1 MVLSLLKSMVTSSR
15 SAATAEAEHTQKG
28 QGAPRVF
35 DFHGGIHPPE
45 HKALSN
51 RAPLVAA
58 PLPREVVLPL
68 SQHIGAPA
76 QPLVEISQRVKTGEL
91 IARAQGMIS
100 APVHA
105 SITGVVTAIEP
116 RQIPHVSG
124 LEDLC
129 IVIERDGEIDEWA
142 RLEAWRDWRQQEA
155 QDLIQRLQDAGV
167 VGQGGAGFPSAVKAR
182 VRERHA
188 IDTLIL
194 NAAECEPYI
203 TADDL
208 TMRTHPEALIEGLE
222 ILASLIG
229 PECILIG
236 IEDNKPEAVIALEQA
251 IRARRA
257 DKRLPPLDSRLE
269 VVVVPTKYPS
279 GGEKQL
285 IKLLTDREVPSRG
298 LPADVGVV
306 VHNPGTVR
314 AVQRAVCFGE
324 PMISRV
330 VTLTGEAL
338 QHPHNV
344 EARLGTSIADLL
356 RLAAPAP
363 TGIARLVMGGPMM
376 GFTLESD
383 ALPIIKTTNCLLA
396 SSPESLP
403 APAVEQPCIRCGMC
417 EQACPAELLP
427 QQLYWFSKA
436 REFDKAELYNL
447 ADCIECGAC
456 SYVCPSQIPL
466 VQYYRFAKGEIRSAQ
481 HEARKSE
488 RARHRFE
495 FKQARMAREEA
506 EKEAKRQQRAQA
518 AQKSAAA
525 RADASAAADTT
536 SASATTAAAAAQP
549 APATDIKAFKT
560 ARAAANI
567 ALKKAEKALKAA
579 QDGGESAE
587 TDIAK
592 LEANVTAAKT
602 KLASAESAL
611 KAASEASESAAPAAA
626 GTSTVSTA
634 TTGAATPAADLK
646 ALKTARAAANI
657 AVKKAEK
664 ALKTAQDSGEGD
676 ISALETSVTDAKAR
690 LAKAEA
696 DLKAASEASESAAPA
711 ATSTSSTGAAAPADN
726 LKALKT
732 ARAAANIAVKKAE
745 KALKTAQDS
754 GEGDIPALEA
764 SVTDAK
770 ARLAKAEG
778 DLKAATDAAGAA
790 QGADK
795 GPVASAAAGS
805 AQTTDTG
812 SAGSSANAAAPA
824 AAAPSADIK
833 ALKTA
838 RAAANIAVKKAEKAL
853 ARASESG
860 EGDIEDLQTLLATA
874 QENLRAAEVR
884 LNSAQAGSTDAT
896 PAAKGAGELIPEAPK
911 PAAGSVGRG
920 SMASNVTLSQAEI
933 EASRAENL
941 AKRHKQVSI
950 AVKAAEAAHRKAE
963 AALSET
969 DDENRQ
975 RLATKVDRTR
985 RNLEH
990 ARESLAEVQAL
1001 VDAQ

>member
-1 MVLSLLKSMVTSSR
+1 MVLSLLKSMVTSR
-15 SAATAEAEHTQKG
+15 SATSTAAPRATG
-28 QGAPRVF
+28 SDSAPRVF

-58 PLPREVVLPL
+58 PLPHEVVLPL

-76 QPLVEISQRVKTGEL
+76 QPLVEIGQRVKTGEL

-129 IVIERDGEIDEWA
+129 IVIERDSEIDEWA

-344 EARLGTSIADLL
+344 EARLGTAIGDLL
-356 RLAAPAP
+356 RLAAPSAS
-363 TGIARLVMGGPMM
+363 GIARLVMGGPMM

-396 SSPESLP
+396 SSPEAVP

-427 QQLYWFSKA
+427 QQLYWFSKS

-466 VQYYRFAKGEIRSAQ
+466 VQYYRFAKGEIRTAQ
-481 HEARKSE
+481 HDARKSE

-518 AQKSAAA
+518 AQKAAAA
-525 RADASAAADTT
+525 RAETATAADTT
-536 SASATTAAAAAQP
+536 STASAAAPSAPAAA
-549 APATDIKAFKT
+549 TDLKAFKT

-579 QDGGESAE
+579 QDSGESSAS
-587 TDIAK
+587 DLAA
-592 LEANVTAAKT
+592 LEANVTAAKA

-611 KAASEASESAAPAAA
+611 KAASEASESAAAAPASAATGASAPAAA
-626 GTSTVSTA
+626 A
-634 TTGAATPAADLK
+634 PAAAAAAASAGDLK

-676 ISALETSVTDAKAR
+676 IAALEASVTDARAR

-696 DLKAASEASESAAPA
+696 DLKAASDASEPAAPA
-711 ATSTSSTGAAAPADN
+711 PASTSSTGAAAPA
-726 LKALKT
+726 
-732 ARAAANIAVKKAE
+732 
-745 KALKTAQDS
+745 
-754 GEGDIPALEA
+754 
-764 SVTDAK
+764 
-770 ARLAKAEG
+770 
-778 DLKAATDAAGAA
+778 
-790 QGADK
+790 
-795 GPVASAAAGS
+795 
-805 AQTTDTG
+805 
-812 SAGSSANAAAPA
+812 AAAPA
-824 AAAPSADIK
+824 AAASAADLK

-884 LNSAQAGSTDAT
+884 LTSAQADGTDAP

-911 PAAGSVGRG
+911 AAAGSVGRG

-941 AKRHKQVSI
+941 AKRHKQVTI

-963 AALSET
+963 AALSEA
-969 DDENRQ
+969 DDESRQ

>member
-1 MVLSLLKSMVTSSR
+1 MVTSR
-15 SAATAEAEHTQKG
+15 SATSTAAPRATG
-28 QGAPRVF
+28 SDNAPRVF

-76 QPLVEISQRVKTGEL
+76 QPLVEIGQRVKTGEL

-116 RQIPHVSG
+116 RRIPHVSG

-269 VVVVPTKYPS
+269 VVVVPTRYPS

-356 RLAAPAP
+356 RLAAPSAS
-363 TGIARLVMGGPMM
+363 GIARLVMGGPMM

-525 RADASAAADTT
+525 RADASASADTT
-536 SASATTAAAAAQP
+536 STSASTATAAAQP

-579 QDGGESAE
+579 QDSGESSAS
-587 TDIAK
+587 DLAA
-592 LEANVTAAKT
+592 LEANVTAAKA

-611 KAASEASESAAPAAA
+611 KAASEASESAAAAPAVSGTSAPAAA
-626 GTSTVSTA
+626 SAGDLKAFKTARAAANIAVKKAEKALKTAQDSGEGDIAALEAGVTEAKTKLAKAEADLKAASEASESAATAAASTS
-634 TTGAATPAADLK
+634 TTGAAAPAAAAPTADLK

-676 ISALETSVTDAKAR
+676 IVALEASVTDARAR

-696 DLKAASEASESAAPA
+696 DLKAASEPAAPA
-711 ATSTSSTGAAAPADN
+711 PASTSSTGAAAPA
-726 LKALKT
+726 
-732 ARAAANIAVKKAE
+732 
-745 KALKTAQDS
+745 
-754 GEGDIPALEA
+754 
-764 SVTDAK
+764 
-770 ARLAKAEG
+770 
-778 DLKAATDAAGAA
+778 
-790 QGADK
+790 
-795 GPVASAAAGS
+795 
-805 AQTTDTG
+805 
-812 SAGSSANAAAPA
+812 AAAPA
-824 AAAPSADIK
+824 AAASAADLK

-884 LNSAQAGSTDAT
+884 LTSAQADGADAP
-896 PAAKGAGELIPEAPK
+896 PAAKGTGELIPEAPT
-911 PAAGSVGRG
+911 PDAGSVGRG

-963 AALSET
+963 AALSEAN
-969 DDENRQ
+969 DENRQ

>member
-28 QGAPRVF
+28 QGTPRVF

-76 QPLVEISQRVKTGEL
+76 QPLVEIGQRVKTGEL

-124 LEDLC
+124 LEDQC
-129 IVIERDGEIDEWA
+129 IVIEREGEIDEWA

-285 IKLLTDREVPSRG
+285 IKLLTGREVPSRG

-403 APAVEQPCIRCGMC
+403 APAVEQPCIRCSMC

-536 SASATTAAAAAQP
+536 SASATTTAAAAQP

-579 QDGGESAE
+579 QDGGESSE
-587 TDIAK
+587 SDIAK

-611 KAASEASESAAPAAA
+611 KAASESAAPAAA
-626 GTSTVSTA
+626 GASTANTA
-634 TTGAATPAADLK
+634 TTGATAPAADLK

-676 ISALETSVTDAKAR
+676 IPTLETSVAEAKAR

-696 DLKAASEASESAAPA
+696 DLKAASESAAPA
-711 ATSTSSTGAAAPADN
+711 AASTSATGAAAPAAD

-770 ARLAKAEG
+770 SRLAKAEG

-812 SAGSSANAAAPA
+812 AAGSTVNAAAPA

-853 ARASESG
+853 ARAGESG

-950 AVKAAEAAHRKAE
+950 AVRAAEAAHRKAE
-963 AALSET
+963 AALSEA

>member
-15 SAATAEAEHTQKG
+15 SSATAEAEHTQKG

-76 QPLVEISQRVKTGEL
+76 QPLVEIGQRVKTGEL

-129 IVIERDGEIDEWA
+129 IVIEREGEIDEWA

-536 SASATTAAAAAQP
+536 SAPATTTAAAAQP

-579 QDGGESAE
+579 QDGGESSE
-587 TDIAK
+587 SDIAK

-626 GTSTVSTA
+626 GASTASTA

-676 ISALETSVTDAKAR
+676 IPALETSVAEAKAR
-690 LAKAEA
+690 LAKAEG

-711 ATSTSSTGAAAPADN
+711 AD

-754 GEGDIPALEA
+754 GEGDISALET
-764 SVTDAK
+764 SVTEAK

-790 QGADK
+790 QGTDK

-812 SAGSSANAAAPA
+812 AAGSSAGAAAPA

-963 AALSET
+963 AALSEA

>member
-1 MVLSLLKSMVTSSR
+1 MVLSLLKSMVTSS
-15 SAATAEAEHTQKG
+15 SARGKG
-28 QGAPRVF
+28 RNGAMSGTSGADSGCDASHKVF
-35 DFHGGIHPPE
+35 DFNGGIHPPE
-45 HKALSN
+45 RKALSN
-51 RAPLVAA
+51 RTPLVAA
-58 PLPREVVLPL
+58 PLPSEVVLPL
-68 SQHIGAPA
+68 NQHIGAPA
-76 QPLVEISQRVKTGEL
+76 QPLVVVGQRVRTGEL

-105 SITGVVTAIEP
+105 SITGVVTAIEK

-129 IVIERDGEIDEWA
+129 IVITREGESDEWVKMD
-142 RLEAWRDWRQQEA
+142 AWRDWREQDG
-155 QDLIQRLQDAGV
+155 QDLIQRLQDSGV
-167 VGQGGAGFPSAVKAR
+167 VGQGGAGFPAAVKAR

-188 IDTLIL
+188 IDTLIM

-208 TMRTHPEALIEGLE
+208 TMRTHPESLIEGLE

-236 IEDNKPEAVIALEQA
+236 IEDNKPEAAITLEQA
-251 IRARRA
+251 IRARKA
-257 DKRLPPLDSRLE
+257 DTRLPALDARLE

-285 IKLLTDREVPSRG
+285 IKLLTNREVPSRG

-330 VTLTGEAL
+330 ITLTGEAL
-338 QHPHNV
+338 GHPHNV
-344 EARLGTSIADLL
+344 EARLGTAISDLL
-356 RLAAPAP
+356 RLAAPSPA
-363 TGIARLVMGGPMM
+363 GIARLIMGGPMM
-376 GFTLESD
+376 GFTLQSD

-396 SSPESLP
+396 VSDEALP

-417 EQACPAELLP
+417 EQACPADLLP

-456 SYVCPSQIPL
+456 AYVCPSQIPL

-495 FKQARMAREEA
+495 FKQARLAREDA
-506 EKEAKRQQRAQA
+506 EKDAKRKQRAQA
-518 AQKSAAA
+518 AQQSAAA
-525 RADASAAADTT
+525 RAKPSATTTSEATTT
-536 SASATTAAAAAQP
+536 SAPTAAPDAM
-549 APATDIKAFKT
+549 T
-560 ARAAANI
+560 
-567 ALKKAEKALKAA
+567 
-579 QDGGESAE
+579 
-587 TDIAK
+587 
-592 LEANVTAAKT
+592 
-602 KLASAESAL
+602 
-611 KAASEASESAAPAAA
+611 
-626 GTSTVSTA
+626 
-634 TTGAATPAADLK
+634 DLK

-664 ALKTAQDSGEGD
+664 ALKLAQENGEGD
-676 ISALETSVTDAKAR
+676 IAALEAAANAARETLTRAEATLKSASEAADTSVT
-690 LAKAEA
+690 
-696 DLKAASEASESAAPA
+696 
-711 ATSTSSTGAAAPADN
+711 
-726 LKALKT
+726 
-732 ARAAANIAVKKAE
+732 
-745 KALKTAQDS
+745 
-754 GEGDIPALEA
+754 
-764 SVTDAK
+764 
-770 ARLAKAEG
+770 
-778 DLKAATDAAGAA
+778 
-790 QGADK
+790 
-795 GPVASAAAGS
+795 PV
-805 AQTTDTG
+805 
-812 SAGSSANAAAPA
+812 
-824 AAAPSADIK
+824 AAAPSVAPATPAASPTASADLK

-874 QENLRAAEVR
+874 QENMRAAEVR
-884 LNSAQAGSTDAT
+884 LTSAQPDGGGQMPERMPGQRS
-896 PAAKGAGELIPEAPK
+896 EAPQGAE
-911 PAAGSVGRG
+911 PTGGRG

-933 EASRAENL
+933 ETARAENL
-941 AKRHKQVSI
+941 AKRHKQVTI
-950 AVKAAEAAHRKAE
+950 GVKAAEMAYHKAE
-963 AALSET
+963 AALTSA
-969 DDENRQ
+969 DDESRA
-975 RLATKVDRTR
+975 RLETKLDRTR

>member
-1 MVLSLLKSMVTSSR
+1 MVTSSR

-28 QGAPRVF
+28 QDAPRVF

-76 QPLVEISQRVKTGEL
+76 QPLVEIGQRVKTGEL

-525 RADASAAADTT
+525 SADASADASAAADTT
-536 SASATTAAAAAQP
+536 SASTAAAAAQP

-579 QDGGESAE
+579 QDGGESSE
-587 TDIAK
+587 SDIAK

-626 GTSTVSTA
+626 GASTASTSTTGTA
-634 TTGAATPAADLK
+634 APAADLK

-676 ISALETSVTDAKAR
+676 IPALETSVT
-690 LAKAEA
+690 E
-696 DLKAASEASESAAPA
+696 
-711 ATSTSSTGAAAPADN
+711 
-726 LKALKT
+726 
-732 ARAAANIAVKKAE
+732 
-745 KALKTAQDS
+745 
-754 GEGDIPALEA
+754 
-764 SVTDAK
+764 AK

-790 QGADK
+790 QGTDK

-812 SAGSSANAAAPA
+812 AAGSSAGAAAPA

-920 SMASNVTLSQAEI
+920 SMASNVTLSQTEI

-963 AALSET
+963 AALSEA

>member
-28 QGAPRVF
+28 QDAPRVF

-76 QPLVEISQRVKTGEL
+76 QPLVEIGQRVKTGEL

-129 IVIERDGEIDEWA
+129 IVIEREGEIDEWA

-525 RADASAAADTT
+525 RADAGAAADTT
-536 SASATTAAAAAQP
+536 SASASTTAAAAQP

-579 QDGGESAE
+579 QDGGESSE
-587 TDIAK
+587 DDIAK
-592 LEANVTAAKT
+592 LEANVTAAKA

-626 GTSTVSTA
+626 
-634 TTGAATPAADLK
+634 PAADLK

-676 ISALETSVTDAKAR
+676 IPALETSVAEAKAR
-690 LAKAEA
+690 LAKAEG

-711 ATSTSSTGAAAPADN
+711 AASASATGAAAPAAD

-764 SVTDAK
+764 SVTEAK
-770 ARLAKAEG
+770 SRLAKAEG

-805 AQTTDTG
+805 T
-812 SAGSSANAAAPA
+812 ANAAAPA

-884 LNSAQAGSTDAT
+884 LNSAQAGSTEAS
-896 PAAKGAGELIPEAPK
+896 PAAKGAGELIPETPK

-920 SMASNVTLSQAEI
+920 SMASNVTLSQDEI

-963 AALSET
+963 AALSEA

>member
-76 QPLVEISQRVKTGEL
+76 QPLVEIGQRVKTGEL

-129 IVIERDGEIDEWA
+129 IVIEREGEIDEWA

-403 APAVEQPCIRCGMC
+403 TPAVEQPCIRCGMC

-536 SASATTAAAAAQP
+536 SASAATTAAAAAQP

-579 QDGGESAE
+579 QDGGESSE
-587 TDIAK
+587 SDIAK

-602 KLASAESAL
+602 K
-611 KAASEASESAAPAAA
+611 
-626 GTSTVSTA
+626 
-634 TTGAATPAADLK
+634 
-646 ALKTARAAANI
+646 
-657 AVKKAEK
+657 
-664 ALKTAQDSGEGD
+664 
-676 ISALETSVTDAKAR
+676 
-690 LAKAEA
+690 
-696 DLKAASEASESAAPA
+696 
-711 ATSTSSTGAAAPADN
+711 
-726 LKALKT
+726 
-732 ARAAANIAVKKAE
+732 
-745 KALKTAQDS
+745 
-754 GEGDIPALEA
+754 
-764 SVTDAK
+764 
-770 ARLAKAEG
+770 
-778 DLKAATDAAGAA
+778 
-790 QGADK
+790 
-795 GPVASAAAGS
+795 
-805 AQTTDTG
+805 
-812 SAGSSANAAAPA
+812 
-824 AAAPSADIK
+824 
-833 ALKTA
+833 
-838 RAAANIAVKKAEKAL
+838 
-853 ARASESG
+853 
-860 EGDIEDLQTLLATA
+860 
-874 QENLRAAEVR
+874 
-884 LNSAQAGSTDAT
+884 
-896 PAAKGAGELIPEAPK
+896 
-911 PAAGSVGRG
+911 
-920 SMASNVTLSQAEI
+920 
-933 EASRAENL
+933 
-941 AKRHKQVSI
+941 
-950 AVKAAEAAHRKAE
+950 
-963 AALSET
+963 
-969 DDENRQ
+969 
-975 RLATKVDRTR
+975 
-985 RNLEH
+985 
-990 ARESLAEVQAL
+990 
-1001 VDAQ
+1001 

>member
-1 MVLSLLKSMVTSSR
+1 MVLSLLKSMVTSR
-15 SAATAEAEHTQKG
+15 SATSTAAPRATG
-28 QGAPRVF
+28 SDSAPRVF

-58 PLPREVVLPL
+58 PLPHEVVLPL

-76 QPLVEISQRVKTGEL
+76 QPLVEIGQRVKTGEL

-285 IKLLTDREVPSRG
+285 IKLLTGREVPSRG

-344 EARLGTSIADLL
+344 EARLGTAIGDLL
-356 RLAAPAP
+356 RLAAPSAS
-363 TGIARLVMGGPMM
+363 GIARLVMGGPMM

-396 SSPESLP
+396 SSPEAVP

-427 QQLYWFSKA
+427 QQLYWFSKS

-466 VQYYRFAKGEIRSAQ
+466 VQYYRFAKGEIRTAQ

-518 AQKSAAA
+518 AQKAAAA
-525 RADASAAADTT
+525 RADASAVADTT
-536 SASATTAAAAAQP
+536 STSASTATTAAQP

-579 QDGGESAE
+579 QDSGESSAS
-587 TDIAK
+587 DLAA
-592 LEANVTAAKT
+592 LEANVTAAKA

-611 KAASEASESAAPAAA
+611 KAASEASESAAAAPASAATGASAPAAA
-626 GTSTVSTA
+626 A
-634 TTGAATPAADLK
+634 PAAAASAGDLK

-676 ISALETSVTDAKAR
+676 IAALEASVTDARAR

-696 DLKAASEASESAAPA
+696 DLKAASETSESAAPA
-711 ATSTSSTGAAAPADN
+711 AASTSTTGAAAPAAD

-732 ARAAANIAVKKAE
+732 ARAAANIAVKKA
-745 KALKTAQDS
+745 
-754 GEGDIPALEA
+754 
-764 SVTDAK
+764 
-770 ARLAKAEG
+770 
-778 DLKAATDAAGAA
+778 
-790 QGADK
+790 
-795 GPVASAAAGS
+795 
-805 AQTTDTG
+805 
-812 SAGSSANAAAPA
+812 
-824 AAAPSADIK
+824 
-833 ALKTA
+833 
-838 RAAANIAVKKAEKAL
+838 
-853 ARASESG
+853 
-860 EGDIEDLQTLLATA
+860 
-874 QENLRAAEVR
+874 
-884 LNSAQAGSTDAT
+884 
-896 PAAKGAGELIPEAPK
+896 
-911 PAAGSVGRG
+911 
-920 SMASNVTLSQAEI
+920 
-933 EASRAENL
+933 
-941 AKRHKQVSI
+941 
-950 AVKAAEAAHRKAE
+950 
-963 AALSET
+963 
-969 DDENRQ
+969 
-975 RLATKVDRTR
+975 
-985 RNLEH
+985 
-990 ARESLAEVQAL
+990 
-1001 VDAQ
+1001 

>member
-1 MVLSLLKSMVTSSR
+1 MVTSSR
-15 SAATAEAEHTQKG
+15 SSATAEAEHTQEG

-76 QPLVEISQRVKTGEL
+76 QPLVEIGQRVKTGEL

-403 APAVEQPCIRCGMC
+403 TPAVEQPCIRCGMC

-536 SASATTAAAAAQP
+536 SASASAATATTAAAAVQP

-567 ALKKAEKALKAA
+567 ALKKADKALKAA
-579 QDGGESAE
+579 QDGGESSE
-587 TDIAK
+587 GDIAK
-592 LEANVTAAKT
+592 LEANVTAAKA

-626 GTSTVSTA
+626 PAADLKALKTARAAANIAVKKAEKALKTAQDSGEGDIPALETSVTDAKAKLASAESALKAASESAAPAAASTSA
-634 TTGAATPAADLK
+634 TGAAAPAADLK

-676 ISALETSVTDAKAR
+676 ISALE
-690 LAKAEA
+690 
-696 DLKAASEASESAAPA
+696 
-711 ATSTSSTGAAAPADN
+711 
-726 LKALKT
+726 
-732 ARAAANIAVKKAE
+732 
-745 KALKTAQDS
+745 
-754 GEGDIPALEA
+754 A
-764 SVTDAK
+764 SVTEAK

-790 QGADK
+790 QGTDK

-805 AQTTDTG
+805 AQTADTG
-812 SAGSSANAAAPA
+812 AAGSTANAAAPA

-896 PAAKGAGELIPEAPK
+896 PAAKGTGELIPEAPK

-963 AALSET
+963 AALSEA

>member
-1 MVLSLLKSMVTSSR
+1 MVLSLLKSMVTSR
-15 SAATAEAEHTQKG
+15 SATSTA
-28 QGAPRVF
+28 APRATGSDSAPRIF

-58 PLPREVVLPL
+58 PLPHEVVLPL

-76 QPLVEISQRVKTGEL
+76 QPLVEIGQRVKTGEL

-285 IKLLTDREVPSRG
+285 IKLLTGREVPSRG

-344 EARLGTSIADLL
+344 EARLGTAIGDLL
-356 RLAAPAP
+356 RLAAPSAS
-363 TGIARLVMGGPMM
+363 GIARLVMGGPMM

-396 SSPESLP
+396 SSPEAVP

-427 QQLYWFSKA
+427 QQLYWFSKS

-466 VQYYRFAKGEIRSAQ
+466 VQYYRFAKGEIRTAQ

-518 AQKSAAA
+518 AQKAAAA
-525 RADASAAADTT
+525 RAETATAADTT
-536 SASATTAAAAAQP
+536 STASAAAPSAPAAA
-549 APATDIKAFKT
+549 TDLKAFKT

-579 QDGGESAE
+579 QDSGESSAS
-587 TDIAK
+587 DLAA
-592 LEANVTAAKT
+592 LDANVTAAKT
-602 KLASAESAL
+602 RLASAESAL
-611 KAASEASESAAPAAA
+611 KAASEASESAAAAPASAVTGASAPAAA
-626 GTSTVSTA
+626 APAAAASAGDLKAFKTARAAANIAVKKAEKALKTAQDSGEGDIAALEASVTDARARLAKAEADLKAASETSESAAPAAASTS
-634 TTGAATPAADLK
+634 TTGAAAPAADLK

-676 ISALETSVTDAKAR
+676 IAALEASVTDARAR

-696 DLKAASEASESAAPA
+696 DLKAASDPSESAAPA
-711 ATSTSSTGAAAPADN
+711 PASTSSTGAAAPA
-726 LKALKT
+726 
-732 ARAAANIAVKKAE
+732 
-745 KALKTAQDS
+745 
-754 GEGDIPALEA
+754 
-764 SVTDAK
+764 
-770 ARLAKAEG
+770 
-778 DLKAATDAAGAA
+778 
-790 QGADK
+790 
-795 GPVASAAAGS
+795 
-805 AQTTDTG
+805 
-812 SAGSSANAAAPA
+812 AAAPA
-824 AAAPSADIK
+824 ADLK
-833 ALKTA
+833 AFKTA

-884 LNSAQAGSTDAT
+884 LTSAQADGTDAP

-911 PAAGSVGRG
+911 AAAGSVGRG

-941 AKRHKQVSI
+941 AKRHKQVTI

-963 AALSET
+963 AALSEA
-969 DDENRQ
+969 DDESRQ

>member
-1 MVLSLLKSMVTSSR
+1 MVLSLLKSMVTSR
-15 SAATAEAEHTQKG
+15 SATSTAAPRATG
-28 QGAPRVF
+28 SDSVPRVF

-58 PLPREVVLPL
+58 PLPHEVVLPL

-76 QPLVEISQRVKTGEL
+76 QPLVEIGQRVKTGEL

-116 RQIPHVSG
+116 LQIPHVSG

-344 EARLGTSIADLL
+344 EARLGTAIGDLL
-356 RLAAPAP
+356 RLAAPSAS
-363 TGIARLVMGGPMM
+363 GIARLVMGGPMM

-396 SSPESLP
+396 SSPEAVP

-427 QQLYWFSKA
+427 QQLYWFSKS

-466 VQYYRFAKGEIRSAQ
+466 VQYYRFAKGEIRTAQ

-518 AQKSAAA
+518 AQKAAAA
-525 RADASAAADTT
+525 RADASATADTT
-536 SASATTAAAAAQP
+536 STSASTATTAAQP

-579 QDGGESAE
+579 QDSGESSAS
-587 TDIAK
+587 DLAA
-592 LEANVTAAKT
+592 LEANVTAAKA

-611 KAASEASESAAPAAA
+611 KAASEASESAAAAPASAATGASAAAAPAAA
-626 GTSTVSTA
+626 ASAGDLKALKTARAAANIAVKKAEKALKTAQDSGEGDIAALEASVTDARARLAKAEADLKAASETSESAAPAAASTS
-634 TTGAATPAADLK
+634 TTGAAAPAADLK

-676 ISALETSVTDAKAR
+676 IAALEASVTDARAR

-696 DLKAASEASESAAPA
+696 DLKAASEPAAPA
-711 ATSTSSTGAAAPADN
+711 PASTSSTGAAAPA
-726 LKALKT
+726 
-732 ARAAANIAVKKAE
+732 
-745 KALKTAQDS
+745 
-754 GEGDIPALEA
+754 
-764 SVTDAK
+764 
-770 ARLAKAEG
+770 
-778 DLKAATDAAGAA
+778 
-790 QGADK
+790 
-795 GPVASAAAGS
+795 
-805 AQTTDTG
+805 
-812 SAGSSANAAAPA
+812 AAAPA
-824 AAAPSADIK
+824 AAASAADLK

-884 LNSAQAGSTDAT
+884 LTSAQADGTDAP

-911 PAAGSVGRG
+911 AAAGSVGRG
-920 SMASNVTLSQAEI
+920 SMANNVTLSQAEI

-941 AKRHKQVSI
+941 AKRHKQVTI

-963 AALSET
+963 AALSEA
-969 DDENRQ
+969 DDESRQ

>member
-15 SAATAEAEHTQKG
+15 SSATAEAEHTQKG
-28 QGAPRVF
+28 QGTPRVF

-76 QPLVEISQRVKTGEL
+76 QPLVEIGQRVKTGEL

-124 LEDLC
+124 LEDQC
-129 IVIERDGEIDEWA
+129 IVIEREGEIDEWA

-536 SASATTAAAAAQP
+536 SASTATTAAAAAQP
-549 APATDIKAFKT
+549 ALATDIKAFKT

-579 QDGGESAE
+579 QDGGESSE
-587 TDIAK
+587 SDIAK
-592 LEANVTAAKT
+592 LEANVTAAKA

-626 GTSTVSTA
+626 GASTA
-634 TTGAATPAADLK
+634 STAAPAADLK

-676 ISALETSVTDAKAR
+676 ISALETSVAEAKAR

-696 DLKAASEASESAAPA
+696 DLKAASEARESAAPA
-711 ATSTSSTGAAAPADN
+711 AASTSATGAAAPAAD

-764 SVTDAK
+764 SVTEAK
-770 ARLAKAEG
+770 SRLAKAEG
-778 DLKAATDAAGAA
+778 DLKAATDAA
-790 QGADK
+790 GADK

-812 SAGSSANAAAPA
+812 AAGSSANAAAPA

-911 PAAGSVGRG
+911 PAASSVGRG

-963 AALSET
+963 AALSEA

>member
-1 MVLSLLKSMVTSSR
+1 MVLSLLKSMVTSR
-15 SAATAEAEHTQKG
+15 SATSTAAPRATG
-28 QGAPRVF
+28 SDSAPRVF

-58 PLPREVVLPL
+58 PLPHEVVLPL

-76 QPLVEISQRVKTGEL
+76 QPLVEIGQRVKTGEL

-344 EARLGTSIADLL
+344 EARLGTAIGDLL
-356 RLAAPAP
+356 RLAAPSAS
-363 TGIARLVMGGPMM
+363 GIARLVMGGPMM

-396 SSPESLP
+396 SSPEAVP

-427 QQLYWFSKA
+427 QQLYWFSKS

-466 VQYYRFAKGEIRSAQ
+466 VQYYRFAKGEIRTAQ

-518 AQKSAAA
+518 AQKAAAA
-525 RADASAAADTT
+525 RAETATAADTT
-536 SASATTAAAAAQP
+536 STASAAAPSAPAAA
-549 APATDIKAFKT
+549 TDLKAFKT

-579 QDGGESAE
+579 QDSGESSAS
-587 TDIAK
+587 DLAA
-592 LEANVTAAKT
+592 LDANVTAAKT
-602 KLASAESAL
+602 RLASAESAL
-611 KAASEASESAAPAAA
+611 KAASEASESAAAAPASAATGASAPAAA
-626 GTSTVSTA
+626 APAAAASAGDLKALKTARAAANIAVKKAEKALKTAQDSGEGDIAALEASVTDARARLAKAEADLKAASETSESAAPAAASTS
-634 TTGAATPAADLK
+634 TTGAAAPAADLK

-676 ISALETSVTDAKAR
+676 IAALEASVTDARAR

-696 DLKAASEASESAAPA
+696 DLKAASDASEPAAPA
-711 ATSTSSTGAAAPADN
+711 PASTSSTGAAVPA
-726 LKALKT
+726 
-732 ARAAANIAVKKAE
+732 
-745 KALKTAQDS
+745 
-754 GEGDIPALEA
+754 
-764 SVTDAK
+764 
-770 ARLAKAEG
+770 
-778 DLKAATDAAGAA
+778 
-790 QGADK
+790 
-795 GPVASAAAGS
+795 
-805 AQTTDTG
+805 
-812 SAGSSANAAAPA
+812 AAAPA
-824 AAAPSADIK
+824 AAASAADLK

-884 LNSAQAGSTDAT
+884 LTSAQAEGTGAP

-911 PAAGSVGRG
+911 AAAGSVGRG

-941 AKRHKQVSI
+941 AKRHKQVTI

-963 AALSET
+963 AALSEA
-969 DDENRQ
+969 DDESRQ

>member
-15 SAATAEAEHTQKG
+15 SSATAEAEHTQKG

-76 QPLVEISQRVKTGEL
+76 QPLVQIGQRVKTGEL

-124 LEDLC
+124 LEDQC

-324 PMISRV
+324 PMISRI

-536 SASATTAAAAAQP
+536 SASAAPATTTAAAAQP

-579 QDGGESAE
+579 QDGGESSE
-587 TDIAK
+587 SDIAK
-592 LEANVTAAKT
+592 LEANVTAAKA

-626 GTSTVSTA
+626 GASTASTSTTGVAAPAADLKALKTARAAANIAVKKAEKALKTALDSGEGDIPALETSVAEAKTRLAKAEADLKAASESAAPAASSTSA
-634 TTGAATPAADLK
+634 TGAAAPAADLK

-676 ISALETSVTDAKAR
+676 ISALE
-690 LAKAEA
+690 
-696 DLKAASEASESAAPA
+696 
-711 ATSTSSTGAAAPADN
+711 
-726 LKALKT
+726 
-732 ARAAANIAVKKAE
+732 
-745 KALKTAQDS
+745 
-754 GEGDIPALEA
+754 A

-770 ARLAKAEG
+770 SRLAKAEG
-778 DLKAATDAAGAA
+778 DLKAVTDAAGAA
-790 QGADK
+790 TS
-795 GPVASAAAGS
+795 PVTTPDASAAAGS
-805 AQTTDTG
+805 
-812 SAGSSANAAAPA
+812 SAYAAAPA

-896 PAAKGAGELIPEAPK
+896 PAAKGTGELIPEAPK
-911 PAAGSVGRG
+911 PAASSVGRG

-963 AALSET
+963 AALSEA

>member
-15 SAATAEAEHTQKG
+15 SSATTEAEHTQKG
-28 QGAPRVF
+28 QAAPRVF

-76 QPLVEISQRVKTGEL
+76 QPLVEIGQRVKTGEL

-124 LEDLC
+124 LEDQC
-129 IVIERDGEIDEWA
+129 IVIEREGEIDEWA

-525 RADASAAADTT
+525 RAAADTP
-536 SASATTAAAAAQP
+536 SASPSTTAAAAQP

-579 QDGGESAE
+579 QDGDESAE
-587 TDIAK
+587 SDIAK
-592 LEANVTAAKT
+592 LEANVTAAKA

-626 GTSTVSTA
+626 
-634 TTGAATPAADLK
+634 PAADLK

-676 ISALETSVTDAKAR
+676 IPALESSVTDAKAR

-696 DLKAASEASESAAPA
+696 DLKAASEASESAASA
-711 ATSTSSTGAAAPADN
+711 AASTSATGAAAPAAD

-790 QGADK
+790 QGTDK

-812 SAGSSANAAAPA
+812 AAGSSAGAAAPA

-896 PAAKGAGELIPEAPK
+896 PATKGAGELIPEAPK

-963 AALSET
+963 AALSEA

>member
-15 SAATAEAEHTQKG
+15 SSATAEAEHTQEG

-76 QPLVEISQRVKTGEL
+76 QPLVEIGQRVKTGEL

-403 APAVEQPCIRCGMC
+403 TPAVEQPCIRCGMC

-536 SASATTAAAAAQP
+536 SASASAATATTAAAAVQP

-567 ALKKAEKALKAA
+567 ALKKADKALKAA
-579 QDGGESAE
+579 QDGGESSE
-587 TDIAK
+587 GDIAK
-592 LEANVTAAKT
+592 LEANVTAAKA

-626 GTSTVSTA
+626 PAADLKALKTARAAANIAVKKAEKALKTAQDSGEGDIPALETSVTDAKAKLASAESALKAASESAAPAAASTSA
-634 TTGAATPAADLK
+634 TGAAAPAADLK

-676 ISALETSVTDAKAR
+676 ISALE
-690 LAKAEA
+690 
-696 DLKAASEASESAAPA
+696 
-711 ATSTSSTGAAAPADN
+711 
-726 LKALKT
+726 
-732 ARAAANIAVKKAE
+732 
-745 KALKTAQDS
+745 
-754 GEGDIPALEA
+754 A
-764 SVTDAK
+764 SVTEAK

-790 QGADK
+790 QGTDK

-805 AQTTDTG
+805 AQTADTG
-812 SAGSSANAAAPA
+812 AAGSTANAAAPA

-896 PAAKGAGELIPEAPK
+896 PAAKGTGELIPEAPK

-963 AALSET
+963 AALSEA

>member
-76 QPLVEISQRVKTGEL
+76 QPLVEIGQRVKTGEL

-129 IVIERDGEIDEWA
+129 IVIEREGEIDEWA

-269 VVVVPTKYPS
+269 VVVVPTRYPS

-536 SASATTAAAAAQP
+536 SASAAPATTAAAASQP

-579 QDGGESAE
+579 QDGGESSE
-587 TDIAK
+587 SDIAK
-592 LEANVTAAKT
+592 LEANVTAAKA

-611 KAASEASESAAPAAA
+611 KAASEASESAAPAADLKA
-626 GTSTVSTA
+626 LKTARAAANIAVKKAEKALKTAQDSGEDDISALETSVTDARARLAKAEAEADLKAASEA
-634 TTGAATPAADLK
+634 SESAAPAAASASATGAAADLK

-676 ISALETSVTDAKAR
+676 ISALETSVTEAKAR
-690 LAKAEA
+690 LAKAE
-696 DLKAASEASESAAPA
+696 D
-711 ATSTSSTGAAAPADN
+711 
-726 LKALKT
+726 
-732 ARAAANIAVKKAE
+732 
-745 KALKTAQDS
+745 
-754 GEGDIPALEA
+754 
-764 SVTDAK
+764 
-770 ARLAKAEG
+770 

-790 QGADK
+790 QGTDK

-805 AQTTDTG
+805 AQTADIG
-812 SAGSSANAAAPA
+812 AAGSSANAAAPA

-884 LNSAQAGSTDAT
+884 LNSAQAGSTEAP

-963 AALSET
+963 AALSEA

>member
-1 MVLSLLKSMVTSSR
+1 MVLSLLKSMVTSSG
-15 SAATAEAEHTQKG
+15 SAATAEAGHTQKG
-28 QGAPRVF
+28 QGVPRVF

-76 QPLVEISQRVKTGEL
+76 QPLVEIGQRVKTGEL

-116 RQIPHVSG
+116 RQVPHVSG

-129 IVIERDGEIDEWA
+129 IVIKREGEIDEWA

-525 RADASAAADTT
+525 RADASTAADTA
-536 SASATTAAAAAQP
+536 SASTATAAAQP

-579 QDGGESAE
+579 QDGGESSE
-587 TDIAK
+587 SDIAK

-611 KAASEASESAAPAAA
+611 KAASEASESAAPATA
-626 GTSTVSTA
+626 GAS
-634 TTGAATPAADLK
+634 TGAAAPAADLK

-664 ALKTAQDSGEGD
+664 ALKTARDSGEGD
-676 ISALETSVTDAKAR
+676 IPALETSVAEAKTK

-696 DLKAASEASESAAPA
+696 DLKAASESAAPA
-711 ATSTSSTGAAAPADN
+711 PASTSSTGAAAPAAD

-745 KALKTAQDS
+745 KALKIAQDS
-754 GEGDIPALEA
+754 GEGDITALEA
-764 SVTDAK
+764 SVTEAK
-770 ARLAKAEG
+770 SRLDKAEG
-778 DLKAATDAAGAA
+778 DLKAATDAAGA
-790 QGADK
+790 DK
-795 GPVASAAAGS
+795 GPVASAATGS

-812 SAGSSANAAAPA
+812 AAGSSANAAAPA
-824 AAAPSADIK
+824 ATAPSADIK

-896 PAAKGAGELIPEAPK
+896 PAAKNAGELIPEAPK

-950 AVKAAEAAHRKAE
+950 AVKAAEAAHRKAQ
-963 AALSET
+963 AALSEA

>member
-15 SAATAEAEHTQKG
+15 SSATAEAEHTQKG

-76 QPLVEISQRVKTGEL
+76 QPLVEIGQRVKTGEL

-124 LEDLC
+124 LEDQC
-129 IVIERDGEIDEWA
+129 IVIEREGEIDEWA

-403 APAVEQPCIRCGMC
+403 TPAVEQPCIRCGMC

-518 AQKSAAA
+518 AQKSATA
-525 RADASAAADTT
+525 RAAADTT
-536 SASATTAAAAAQP
+536 SAAPATTTAAAAQP

-567 ALKKAEKALKAA
+567 AVKKAEKALKAA

-587 TDIAK
+587 SDIAK
-592 LEANVTAAKT
+592 LEANVTAAKA

-626 GTSTVSTA
+626 
-634 TTGAATPAADLK
+634 PAAD
-646 ALKTARAAANI
+646 
-657 AVKKAEK
+657 
-664 ALKTAQDSGEGD
+664 
-676 ISALETSVTDAKAR
+676 
-690 LAKAEA
+690 
-696 DLKAASEASESAAPA
+696 
-711 ATSTSSTGAAAPADN
+711 

-770 ARLAKAEG
+770 ARLAKAEADLKAASESATPAASSTSATGAAALAADLKALKTARAAANIAVKKAEKALKTAQDSGEGDIPALEASVTEAKTRLAKAEG

-790 QGADK
+790 QGADKGADK

-812 SAGSSANAAAPA
+812 AAGSTVNAAAPA

-884 LNSAQAGSTDAT
+884 LTSAQADGTDAP

-911 PAAGSVGRG
+911 AAAGSVGRG

-941 AKRHKQVSI
+941 AKRHKQVTI

-963 AALSET
+963 AALSKA
-969 DDENRQ
+969 DDESRQ

>member
-15 SAATAEAEHTQKG
+15 SAATAEAEHTQEG
-28 QGAPRVF
+28 QDAPRVF

-76 QPLVEISQRVKTGEL
+76 QPLVEIGQRVKTGEL

-536 SASATTAAAAAQP
+536 SASATTTAAAAQP

-579 QDGGESAE
+579 QDGCESSE
-587 TDIAK
+587 SDIAK

-626 GTSTVSTA
+626 GASTTSTA
-634 TTGAATPAADLK
+634 TASTAAPAADLK

-676 ISALETSVTDAKAR
+676 IPALETSVAEAKAR
-690 LAKAEA
+690 LAKAEG

-711 ATSTSSTGAAAPADN
+711 AASASATGAAAPAAD

-770 ARLAKAEG
+770 SRLAKAEG
-778 DLKAATDAAGAA
+778 DLKAATDAA
-790 QGADK
+790 GADK

-812 SAGSSANAAAPA
+812 AAGSSANAAAPA
-824 AAAPSADIK
+824 PAAPSADIN

-884 LNSAQAGSTDAT
+884 LNSAQAGSTEA
-896 PAAKGAGELIPEAPK
+896 PPVAKGAGELI
-911 PAAGSVGRG
+911 
-920 SMASNVTLSQAEI
+920 
-933 EASRAENL
+933 
-941 AKRHKQVSI
+941 
-950 AVKAAEAAHRKAE
+950 
-963 AALSET
+963 
-969 DDENRQ
+969 
-975 RLATKVDRTR
+975 
-985 RNLEH
+985 
-990 ARESLAEVQAL
+990 
-1001 VDAQ
+1001 

>member
-1 MVLSLLKSMVTSSR
+1 MVLSLLKSMVTSR
-15 SAATAEAEHTQKG
+15 SATSTAAPRATG
-28 QGAPRVF
+28 SDSAPRVF

-58 PLPREVVLPL
+58 PLPHEVVLPL

-76 QPLVEISQRVKTGEL
+76 QPLVEIGQRVKTGEL

-344 EARLGTSIADLL
+344 EARLGTAIGDLL
-356 RLAAPAP
+356 RLAAPSAS
-363 TGIARLVMGGPMM
+363 GIARLVMGGPMM

-396 SSPESLP
+396 SSPEAVP

-427 QQLYWFSKA
+427 QQLYWFSKS

-466 VQYYRFAKGEIRSAQ
+466 VQYYRFAKGEIRTAQ

-518 AQKSAAA
+518 AQKAAAA
-525 RADASAAADTT
+525 RAETASAADTT
-536 SASATTAAAAAQP
+536 STASAAAPSAPAAA
-549 APATDIKAFKT
+549 TDLKAFKT

-579 QDGGESAE
+579 QDSGESSAS
-587 TDIAK
+587 DLAA
-592 LEANVTAAKT
+592 LDANVTAAKT

-611 KAASEASESAAPAAA
+611 KAASEASESAAAAPASAVTGASAPAAA
-626 GTSTVSTA
+626 APAAAASAGDLKAFKTARAAANIAVKKAEKALKTAQDSGEGDIAALEASVTDARARLAKAEADLKAASETSESAAPAAASTS
-634 TTGAATPAADLK
+634 TTGAAAPAAAAPAADLK

-676 ISALETSVTDAKAR
+676 IAALEASVTDARAR

-696 DLKAASEASESAAPA
+696 DLKAASEPAAPA
-711 ATSTSSTGAAAPADN
+711 PASTSSTGAAVPA
-726 LKALKT
+726 
-732 ARAAANIAVKKAE
+732 
-745 KALKTAQDS
+745 
-754 GEGDIPALEA
+754 
-764 SVTDAK
+764 
-770 ARLAKAEG
+770 
-778 DLKAATDAAGAA
+778 
-790 QGADK
+790 
-795 GPVASAAAGS
+795 
-805 AQTTDTG
+805 
-812 SAGSSANAAAPA
+812 AAAPA
-824 AAAPSADIK
+824 ADLK

-884 LNSAQAGSTDAT
+884 LTSAQADGTGAP

-911 PAAGSVGRG
+911 AAAGSVGRG

-941 AKRHKQVSI
+941 AKRHKQVTI

-963 AALSET
+963 AALSEA
-969 DDENRQ
+969 DDESRQ

>member
-1 MVLSLLKSMVTSSR
+1 MVLSLLKSMVTSR
-15 SAATAEAEHTQKG
+15 SATSTAAPRATG
-28 QGAPRVF
+28 SDSAPRVF

-58 PLPREVVLPL
+58 PLPHEVVLPL

-76 QPLVEISQRVKTGEL
+76 QPLVEIGQRVKTGEL

-344 EARLGTSIADLL
+344 EARLGTAIVDLL
-356 RLAAPAP
+356 RLAAPSAS
-363 TGIARLVMGGPMM
+363 GIARLVMGGPMM

-396 SSPESLP
+396 SSPEAVP

-427 QQLYWFSKA
+427 QQLYWFSKS

-466 VQYYRFAKGEIRSAQ
+466 VQYYRFAKGEIRTAQ

-518 AQKSAAA
+518 AQKAAAA
-525 RADASAAADTT
+525 RAETATAADTT
-536 SASATTAAAAAQP
+536 STASAAAPSAPAAA
-549 APATDIKAFKT
+549 TDLKAFKT

-579 QDGGESAE
+579 QDSGESSAS
-587 TDIAK
+587 DFAA
-592 LEANVTAAKT
+592 LDANVTAAKT
-602 KLASAESAL
+602 RLASAESAL
-611 KAASEASESAAPAAA
+611 KAASEASESAAAAPASAVTGASAPAAA
-626 GTSTVSTA
+626 APAAAASAGDLKAFKTARAAANIAVKKAEKALKTAQDSGEGDIAALEASVTDARARLAKAEADLKAASETSESAAPAPASTS
-634 TTGAATPAADLK
+634 TTGAAAPAADLK

-676 ISALETSVTDAKAR
+676 IAALEASVTDAKAR

-696 DLKAASEASESAAPA
+696 DLKAATDAAETAAPA
-711 ATSTSSTGAAAPADN
+711 PASTSSTGAAAPA
-726 LKALKT
+726 
-732 ARAAANIAVKKAE
+732 
-745 KALKTAQDS
+745 
-754 GEGDIPALEA
+754 
-764 SVTDAK
+764 
-770 ARLAKAEG
+770 
-778 DLKAATDAAGAA
+778 
-790 QGADK
+790 
-795 GPVASAAAGS
+795 
-805 AQTTDTG
+805 
-812 SAGSSANAAAPA
+812 AAAPA
-824 AAAPSADIK
+824 AAASAADLK

-884 LNSAQAGSTDAT
+884 LTSAQAEGTDAP

-911 PAAGSVGRG
+911 AAAGSVGRG

-941 AKRHKQVSI
+941 AKRHKQVTI

-963 AALSET
+963 AALSEA
-969 DDENRQ
+969 DDESRQ

>member
-58 PLPREVVLPL
+58 PLPHEVVLPL

-76 QPLVEISQRVKTGEL
+76 QPLVEIGQRVKTGEL

-344 EARLGTSIADLL
+344 EARLGTAIGDLL
-356 RLAAPAP
+356 RLAAPSAS
-363 TGIARLVMGGPMM
+363 GIARLVMGGPMM

-396 SSPESLP
+396 SSPEAVP

-427 QQLYWFSKA
+427 QQLYWFSKS

-466 VQYYRFAKGEIRSAQ
+466 VQYYRFAKGEIRTAQ

-518 AQKSAAA
+518 AQKAAAA
-525 RADASAAADTT
+525 RAETATAADTT
-536 SASATTAAAAAQP
+536 STASAAAPSAPAAA
-549 APATDIKAFKT
+549 TDLKAFKT

-579 QDGGESAE
+579 QDSGESSAS
-587 TDIAK
+587 DLAA
-592 LEANVTAAKT
+592 LDANVTAAKT
-602 KLASAESAL
+602 RLASAESAL

-626 GTSTVSTA
+626 GAPTANTA

-676 ISALETSVTDAKAR
+676 IPALESSVTDAKAR

-696 DLKAASEASESAAPA
+696 DLKAASEASESAASA
-711 ATSTSSTGAAAPADN
+711 AASTSATGAAAPAAD

-732 ARAAANIAVKKAE
+732 VRAAANIAVKKAE

-790 QGADK
+790 QGTDK

-812 SAGSSANAAAPA
+812 AAGSSAGAAAPA

-896 PAAKGAGELIPEAPK
+896 LATKGAGELIPEAPK

>member
-1 MVLSLLKSMVTSSR
+1 MVLSLLKSMVTSR
-15 SAATAEAEHTQKG
+15 SATSTAAPRATGSDH
-28 QGAPRVF
+28 APRVF

-76 QPLVEISQRVKTGEL
+76 QPLVEIGQRVKTGEL

-116 RQIPHVSG
+116 RRIPHVSG

-269 VVVVPTKYPS
+269 VVVVPTRYPS

-356 RLAAPAP
+356 RLAAPSAS
-363 TGIARLVMGGPMM
+363 GIARLVMGGPMM

-525 RADASAAADTT
+525 RAEASASADTT
-536 SASATTAAAAAQP
+536 STSVSTATAAAQP

-579 QDGGESAE
+579 QDSGESSAS
-587 TDIAK
+587 DLAA
-592 LEANVTAAKT
+592 LEANVTAAKA

-611 KAASEASESAAPAAA
+611 KAASEASESAAAAPASAATDTSAPAAA
-626 GTSTVSTA
+626 APTAAASAAAASAGDLKAFKTARAAANIAVKKAEKALKTAQDSGEGDIAALEAGVTEAKTKLAKAEADLKAASEASESAATAAASTS
-634 TTGAATPAADLK
+634 TTGAAADLK

-676 ISALETSVTDAKAR
+676 IAALEASVTDARAR

-696 DLKAASEASESAAPA
+696 DLKAASEPAAPA
-711 ATSTSSTGAAAPADN
+711 PASTSSTGAAAPA
-726 LKALKT
+726 
-732 ARAAANIAVKKAE
+732 
-745 KALKTAQDS
+745 
-754 GEGDIPALEA
+754 
-764 SVTDAK
+764 
-770 ARLAKAEG
+770 
-778 DLKAATDAAGAA
+778 
-790 QGADK
+790 
-795 GPVASAAAGS
+795 
-805 AQTTDTG
+805 
-812 SAGSSANAAAPA
+812 AAAPA
-824 AAAPSADIK
+824 ADLK

-884 LNSAQAGSTDAT
+884 LTSAQADGADAP
-896 PAAKGAGELIPEAPK
+896 PAAKGTGELIPEAPT
-911 PAAGSVGRG
+911 PDAGSVGRG

-963 AALSET
+963 AALSEAN
-969 DDENRQ
+969 DENRQ

>member
-1 MVLSLLKSMVTSSR
+1 MVLSLLKSMVTSSG
-15 SAATAEAEHTQKG
+15 SAATAEAGHTQKG

-76 QPLVEISQRVKTGEL
+76 HPLVEIGQRVKTGEL

-129 IVIERDGEIDEWA
+129 IVIKREGEIDEWA

-525 RADASAAADTT
+525 RADASTAADTA
-536 SASATTAAAAAQP
+536 SASTATAAAQP

-579 QDGGESAE
+579 QDGGESSE
-587 TDIAK
+587 SDIAK

-611 KAASEASESAAPAAA
+611 KAASEASESAAPATA
-626 GTSTVSTA
+626 GAS
-634 TTGAATPAADLK
+634 TGAAAPAADLKALKTARAAANIAVKKAEKALARASESGEGDIPALETSVTDAKTKLAKAEADLKAASESAAPAPASTSSTGAAAPAADLK

-664 ALKTAQDSGEGD
+664 ALKIAQDSGEGD
-676 ISALETSVTDAKAR
+676 IA
-690 LAKAEA
+690 
-696 DLKAASEASESAAPA
+696 
-711 ATSTSSTGAAAPADN
+711 
-726 LKALKT
+726 
-732 ARAAANIAVKKAE
+732 
-745 KALKTAQDS
+745 
-754 GEGDIPALEA
+754 ALEA
-764 SVTDAK
+764 SVTEAK
-770 ARLAKAEG
+770 SRLDKAEG
-778 DLKAATDAAGAA
+778 DLKAATDAA
-790 QGADK
+790 GADK

-812 SAGSSANAAAPA
+812 AAGSSANAAAPVA
-824 AAAPSADIK
+824 TAPSADLK

-896 PAAKGAGELIPEAPK
+896 PAAKNAGELIPEAPK

-950 AVKAAEAAHRKAE
+950 AVKAAEAAHRKAQ
-963 AALSET
+963 AALSEA

>member
-28 QGAPRVF
+28 QDAPRVF

-76 QPLVEISQRVKTGEL
+76 QPLVEIGQRVKTGEL

-403 APAVEQPCIRCGMC
+403 PPAVEQPCIRCGMC

-525 RADASAAADTT
+525 SADASAAADTT
-536 SASATTAAAAAQP
+536 SASTAAAAAQP

-567 ALKKAEKALKAA
+567 AVKKAEKALKAA
-579 QDGGESAE
+579 QDGGESSE
-587 TDIAK
+587 SDIAK

-602 KLASAESAL
+602 KLASAESDL

-626 GTSTVSTA
+626 GASTASTA
-634 TTGAATPAADLK
+634 TTGATAPAADLK

-676 ISALETSVTDAKAR
+676 IPALETSVAEAKTR

-711 ATSTSSTGAAAPADN
+711 AASASATGAAAPAAD

-754 GEGDIPALEA
+754 GEGDIPALET

-778 DLKAATDAAGAA
+778 DLKAATDAAGA
-790 QGADK
+790 DK
-795 GPVASAAAGS
+795 SPVASAAAGS
-805 AQTTDTG
+805 
-812 SAGSSANAAAPA
+812 SANASAPA

-963 AALSET
+963 AALSEA

>member
-1 MVLSLLKSMVTSSR
+1 MVLSLLKSMVTSR
-15 SAATAEAEHTQKG
+15 SATSTAAPRATG
-28 QGAPRVF
+28 SDSAPRVF

-58 PLPREVVLPL
+58 PLPHEVVLPL

-76 QPLVEISQRVKTGEL
+76 QPLVEIGQRVKTGEL

-344 EARLGTSIADLL
+344 EARLGTAIGDLL
-356 RLAAPAP
+356 RLAAPSAS
-363 TGIARLVMGGPMM
+363 GIARLVMGGPMM

-396 SSPESLP
+396 SSPETVP

-427 QQLYWFSKA
+427 QQLYWFSKS

-466 VQYYRFAKGEIRSAQ
+466 VQYYRFAKGEIRTAQ

-518 AQKSAAA
+518 AAA
-525 RADASAAADTT
+525 RAETATAADTT
-536 SASATTAAAAAQP
+536 STASAAAPSAPAAA
-549 APATDIKAFKT
+549 TDLKAFKT

-579 QDGGESAE
+579 QDSGESSAS
-587 TDIAK
+587 DLAA
-592 LEANVTAAKT
+592 LDANVTAAKT
-602 KLASAESAL
+602 RLASAESAL
-611 KAASEASESAAPAAA
+611 KAASEASESAAAAPASAVTGASAPAAA
-626 GTSTVSTA
+626 APAAAASAGDLKAFKTTRAAANIAVKKAEKALKTAQDSGEGDIAALEASVTDARARLAKAEADLKAASETSESAAPAAASTS
-634 TTGAATPAADLK
+634 TTGAAAPAAAAPAADLK

-676 ISALETSVTDAKAR
+676 IAALEASVTDARAR

-696 DLKAASEASESAAPA
+696 DLKAASDASEPAAPA
-711 ATSTSSTGAAAPADN
+711 PASTSSTGAAAPA
-726 LKALKT
+726 
-732 ARAAANIAVKKAE
+732 
-745 KALKTAQDS
+745 
-754 GEGDIPALEA
+754 
-764 SVTDAK
+764 
-770 ARLAKAEG
+770 
-778 DLKAATDAAGAA
+778 
-790 QGADK
+790 
-795 GPVASAAAGS
+795 
-805 AQTTDTG
+805 
-812 SAGSSANAAAPA
+812 AAAPA
-824 AAAPSADIK
+824 ADLK

-884 LNSAQAGSTDAT
+884 LTSAQAEGTGAP

-911 PAAGSVGRG
+911 AAAGSVGRG

-941 AKRHKQVSI
+941 AKRHKQVTI

-963 AALSET
+963 AALSEA
-969 DDENRQ
+969 DDESRQ

>member
-1 MVLSLLKSMVTSSR
+1 MVLSLLKSMVTSR
-15 SAATAEAEHTQKG
+15 SATSTAAPRATG
-28 QGAPRVF
+28 SDNAPRVF

-76 QPLVEISQRVKTGEL
+76 QPLVEIGQRVKTGEL

-116 RQIPHVSG
+116 RRIPHVSG

-269 VVVVPTKYPS
+269 VVVVPTRYPS

-356 RLAAPAP
+356 RLAAPSAS
-363 TGIARLVMGGPMM
+363 GIARLVMGGPMM

-525 RADASAAADTT
+525 RADASASADTT
-536 SASATTAAAAAQP
+536 STSASTATAAAQP

-579 QDGGESAE
+579 QDSGESSAS
-587 TDIAK
+587 DLAA
-592 LEANVTAAKT
+592 LEANVTAAKA

-611 KAASEASESAAPAAA
+611 KAASEASESAAAAPAVSGTSAPAAA
-626 GTSTVSTA
+626 SAGDLKAFKTARAAANIAVKKAEKALKTAQDSGEGDIAALEAGVTEAKTKLAKAEADLKAASEASESAATAAASTS
-634 TTGAATPAADLK
+634 TTGAAAPAAAAPTADLK

-676 ISALETSVTDAKAR
+676 IVALEASVTDARAR

-696 DLKAASEASESAAPA
+696 DLKAASEPAAPA
-711 ATSTSSTGAAAPADN
+711 PASTSSTGAAAPA
-726 LKALKT
+726 
-732 ARAAANIAVKKAE
+732 
-745 KALKTAQDS
+745 
-754 GEGDIPALEA
+754 
-764 SVTDAK
+764 
-770 ARLAKAEG
+770 
-778 DLKAATDAAGAA
+778 
-790 QGADK
+790 
-795 GPVASAAAGS
+795 
-805 AQTTDTG
+805 
-812 SAGSSANAAAPA
+812 AAAPA
-824 AAAPSADIK
+824 AAASAADLK

-884 LNSAQAGSTDAT
+884 LTSAQADGADAP
-896 PAAKGAGELIPEAPK
+896 PAAKGTGELIPEAPT
-911 PAAGSVGRG
+911 PDAGSVGRG

-963 AALSET
+963 AALSEAN
-969 DDENRQ
+969 DENRQ

>member
-1 MVLSLLKSMVTSSR
+1 MVLSLLKSMVTSR
-15 SAATAEAEHTQKG
+15 SATSTAAPRATG
-28 QGAPRVF
+28 SDSAPRVF

-58 PLPREVVLPL
+58 PLPHEVVLPL

-76 QPLVEISQRVKTGEL
+76 QPLVEIGQRVKTGEL

-344 EARLGTSIADLL
+344 EARLGTAIGDLL
-356 RLAAPAP
+356 RLAAPSAS
-363 TGIARLVMGGPMM
+363 GIARLVMGGPMM

-396 SSPESLP
+396 SSPEAVP

-427 QQLYWFSKA
+427 QQLYWFSKS

-466 VQYYRFAKGEIRSAQ
+466 VQYYRFAKGEIRTAQ

-518 AQKSAAA
+518 AQKAAAA
-525 RADASAAADTT
+525 RAETATAADTT
-536 SASATTAAAAAQP
+536 STSASTATAAAQP

-579 QDGGESAE
+579 QDSGESSAS
-587 TDIAK
+587 DLAA
-592 LEANVTAAKT
+592 LDANVTAAKT
-602 KLASAESAL
+602 RLASAESAL
-611 KAASEASESAAPAAA
+611 KAASEASESADAAPASAVTGASAPAAA
-626 GTSTVSTA
+626 APAAAASAGDLKAFKTARAAANIAVKKAEKALKTAQDSGEGDIAALEASVTDARARLAKAEADLKAASETSESAAPAAASTS
-634 TTGAATPAADLK
+634 TTGAAAPAADLK

-676 ISALETSVTDAKAR
+676 IAALVASVTDSRAR

-696 DLKAASEASESAAPA
+696 DLKAASDASEPAAPA
-711 ATSTSSTGAAAPADN
+711 PASTSSTGAAAPA
-726 LKALKT
+726 A
-732 ARAAANIAVKKAE
+732 
-745 KALKTAQDS
+745 
-754 GEGDIPALEA
+754 
-764 SVTDAK
+764 
-770 ARLAKAEG
+770 
-778 DLKAATDAAGAA
+778 DL
-790 QGADK
+790 
-795 GPVASAAAGS
+795 
-805 AQTTDTG
+805 
-812 SAGSSANAAAPA
+812 
-824 AAAPSADIK
+824 K

-884 LNSAQAGSTDAT
+884 LTSAQADGTDAP

-911 PAAGSVGRG
+911 AAAGSVGRG

-941 AKRHKQVSI
+941 AKRHKQVTI

-963 AALSET
+963 AALSEA
-969 DDENRQ
+969 DDESRQ

>member
-28 QGAPRVF
+28 QDAPRVF

-76 QPLVEISQRVKTGEL
+76 QPLVEIGQRVKTGEL

-298 LPADVGVV
+298 LPADIGVV

-403 APAVEQPCIRCGMC
+403 PPAVEQPCIRCGMC

-525 RADASAAADTT
+525 SADASADASAAADTT
-536 SASATTAAAAAQP
+536 SASTAAAAAQP

-567 ALKKAEKALKAA
+567 AVKKAEKALKAA
-579 QDGGESAE
+579 QDGGESSE
-587 TDIAK
+587 SDIAK

-602 KLASAESAL
+602 KLASAESDL

-626 GTSTVSTA
+626 GASTASTA
-634 TTGAATPAADLK
+634 TTGATAPAADLK

-676 ISALETSVTDAKAR
+676 IPALETSVAEAKTR

-711 ATSTSSTGAAAPADN
+711 AASASATGAAAPAAD

-754 GEGDIPALEA
+754 GEGDIPALET

-778 DLKAATDAAGAA
+778 DLKAATDAAGA
-790 QGADK
+790 DK
-795 GPVASAAAGS
+795 SPVASAAAGS
-805 AQTTDTG
+805 
-812 SAGSSANAAAPA
+812 SANASAPA

-963 AALSET
+963 AALSEA

>member
-1 MVLSLLKSMVTSSR
+1 MVLSLLKSMVTSR
-15 SAATAEAEHTQKG
+15 SATSTAAPRATG
-28 QGAPRVF
+28 SDSAPRVF

-58 PLPREVVLPL
+58 PLPHEVVLPL

-76 QPLVEISQRVKTGEL
+76 QPLVEIGQRVKTGEL

-129 IVIERDGEIDEWA
+129 IVIERDSEIDEWA

-344 EARLGTSIADLL
+344 EARLGTAIGDLL
-356 RLAAPAP
+356 RLAAPSAS
-363 TGIARLVMGGPMM
+363 GIARLVMGGPMM

-396 SSPESLP
+396 SSPEAVP

-427 QQLYWFSKA
+427 QQLYWFSKS

-466 VQYYRFAKGEIRSAQ
+466 VQYYRFAKGEIRTAQ
-481 HEARKSE
+481 HDARKSE

-518 AQKSAAA
+518 AQKAASA
-525 RADASAAADTT
+525 RAETATAADTT
-536 SASATTAAAAAQP
+536 STASAAAPSAPAAA
-549 APATDIKAFKT
+549 TDLKAFKT

-579 QDGGESAE
+579 QDSGESSAS
-587 TDIAK
+587 DLAA
-592 LEANVTAAKT
+592 LEANVTAAKA

-611 KAASEASESAAPAAA
+611 KAASEASESAAAAPASAATGASAPAAA
-626 GTSTVSTA
+626 APAAAASAGDLKALKTARAAANIAVKKAEKALKTAQDSGEGDIAALEASVTDARARLAKAEADLKAASETSESAAPAAASTS
-634 TTGAATPAADLK
+634 TTGAAAPAADLK

-676 ISALETSVTDAKAR
+676 IAALEASVTDARAR

-696 DLKAASEASESAAPA
+696 DLKAASDASEPAAPA
-711 ATSTSSTGAAAPADN
+711 PASTSSTGAAAPA
-726 LKALKT
+726 
-732 ARAAANIAVKKAE
+732 
-745 KALKTAQDS
+745 
-754 GEGDIPALEA
+754 
-764 SVTDAK
+764 
-770 ARLAKAEG
+770 
-778 DLKAATDAAGAA
+778 
-790 QGADK
+790 
-795 GPVASAAAGS
+795 
-805 AQTTDTG
+805 
-812 SAGSSANAAAPA
+812 AAAPA
-824 AAAPSADIK
+824 ADLK

-884 LNSAQAGSTDAT
+884 LTSAQADGTDAP

-911 PAAGSVGRG
+911 AAAGSVGRG

-963 AALSET
+963 AALSEA
-969 DDENRQ
+969 DDESRQ

>member
-1 MVLSLLKSMVTSSR
+1 MVLSLLKSMVTSR
-15 SAATAEAEHTQKG
+15 SATSTAAPRATG
-28 QGAPRVF
+28 SDSVPRVF

-58 PLPREVVLPL
+58 PLPHEVVLPL

-76 QPLVEISQRVKTGEL
+76 QPLVEIGQRVKTGEL

-229 PECILIG
+229 PEYILIG

-285 IKLLTDREVPSRG
+285 IKLLTGREVPSRG

-344 EARLGTSIADLL
+344 EARLGTAIGDLL
-356 RLAAPAP
+356 RLAAPSAS
-363 TGIARLVMGGPMM
+363 GIARLVMGGPMM

-396 SSPESLP
+396 SSPEAVP

-427 QQLYWFSKA
+427 QQLYWFSKS

-466 VQYYRFAKGEIRSAQ
+466 VQYYRFAKGEIRTAQ

-518 AQKSAAA
+518 AQKAAAA
-525 RADASAAADTT
+525 RADASATADTT
-536 SASATTAAAAAQP
+536 STSASTATTAAQP

-579 QDGGESAE
+579 QDSGESSAS
-587 TDIAK
+587 DLAA
-592 LEANVTAAKT
+592 LEANVTAAKA

-611 KAASEASESAAPAAA
+611 KAASEASESAAAAPASAATGASAPAAA
-626 GTSTVSTA
+626 APAAAASAGDLKALKTARAAANIAVKKAEKALKTAQDSGEGDIAALEASVTDARARLAKAEADLKAASETSESAAPAPASTS
-634 TTGAATPAADLK
+634 TTGAAAPAADLK

-676 ISALETSVTDAKAR
+676 IAALEASVTDARAR

-696 DLKAASEASESAAPA
+696 DLKAASESAAPA
-711 ATSTSSTGAAAPADN
+711 AASTSTTG
-726 LKALKT
+726 
-732 ARAAANIAVKKAE
+732 
-745 KALKTAQDS
+745 
-754 GEGDIPALEA
+754 
-764 SVTDAK
+764 
-770 ARLAKAEG
+770 
-778 DLKAATDAAGAA
+778 
-790 QGADK
+790 
-795 GPVASAAAGS
+795 
-805 AQTTDTG
+805 
-812 SAGSSANAAAPA
+812 AAAPA
-824 AAAPSADIK
+824 AAAPAADLK
-833 ALKTA
+833 AFKTA

-884 LNSAQAGSTDAT
+884 LTSAQADGTVAP

-911 PAAGSVGRG
+911 AAAGSVGRG

-941 AKRHKQVSI
+941 AKRHKQVTI

-963 AALSET
+963 AALSEA
-969 DDENRQ
+969 DDESRQ
-975 RLATKVDRTR
+975 RLATKVDRTH

>member
-1 MVLSLLKSMVTSSR
+1 MVTSSR
-15 SAATAEAEHTQKG
+15 SSATAEAEHTQKG
-28 QGAPRVF
+28 QGTPRVF

-76 QPLVEISQRVKTGEL
+76 QPLVEIGQRVKTGEL

-525 RADASAAADTT
+525 RADASAAADAP
-536 SASATTAAAAAQP
+536 SASPSTAAAAAQP

-567 ALKKAEKALKAA
+567 ALKKAEKALKTA
-579 QDGGESAE
+579 QDGGESSE
-587 TDIAK
+587 SDIAK

-626 GTSTVSTA
+626 GAS
-634 TTGAATPAADLK
+634 TTGAATPAADLKALKTARAAANIAVKKAEKALKTAQDSGEGDIPALETSVADAKARLAKAEGDLKAASEASESAAPAAASASATGAAAPAADLK

-676 ISALETSVTDAKAR
+676 ISALETSVT
-690 LAKAEA
+690 E
-696 DLKAASEASESAAPA
+696 
-711 ATSTSSTGAAAPADN
+711 
-726 LKALKT
+726 
-732 ARAAANIAVKKAE
+732 
-745 KALKTAQDS
+745 
-754 GEGDIPALEA
+754 
-764 SVTDAK
+764 AK

-790 QGADK
+790 QGTDK

-812 SAGSSANAAAPA
+812 AAGSSANAAAPA
-824 AAAPSADIK
+824 PAAPSADIK

-884 LNSAQAGSTDAT
+884 LNSAQAGSTEVS

-963 AALSET
+963 AALSEA

>member
-1 MVLSLLKSMVTSSR
+1 MVLSLLKSMVTSR
-15 SAATAEAEHTQKG
+15 SATSTAAPRATG
-28 QGAPRVF
+28 SDSAPRVF

-58 PLPREVVLPL
+58 PLPHEVVLPL

-76 QPLVEISQRVKTGEL
+76 QPLVEIGQRVKTGEL

-344 EARLGTSIADLL
+344 EARLGTAIGDLL
-356 RLAAPAP
+356 RLAAPSAS
-363 TGIARLVMGGPMM
+363 GIARLVMGGPMM

-396 SSPESLP
+396 SSPEAVP

-427 QQLYWFSKA
+427 QQLYWFSKS

-466 VQYYRFAKGEIRSAQ
+466 VQYYRFAKGEIRTAQ
-481 HEARKSE
+481 HDARKSE

-506 EKEAKRQQRAQA
+506 EKEAKRQQRAQT
-518 AQKSAAA
+518 AQKAAAA
-525 RADASAAADTT
+525 RAETATAADTT
-536 SASATTAAAAAQP
+536 STASAAAPSAPAAA
-549 APATDIKAFKT
+549 TDLKAFKT

-579 QDGGESAE
+579 QDSGESSAS
-587 TDIAK
+587 DLAA
-592 LEANVTAAKT
+592 LDANVTAAKT
-602 KLASAESAL
+602 RLASAESAL
-611 KAASEASESAAPAAA
+611 KAASEASESAAAAPASAATGASAPAAA
-626 GTSTVSTA
+626 APAADLKAFKTARAAANIAVKKAEKALKTAQDSGEGDIAALEASVTDARARLAKAEADLKAASETSESAAPAAASTS
-634 TTGAATPAADLK
+634 TTGAAAPAADLK

-676 ISALETSVTDAKAR
+676 IAALEASVTDARAR

-696 DLKAASEASESAAPA
+696 DLKAASEPAAPA
-711 ATSTSSTGAAAPADN
+711 PASTASTGAAVPA
-726 LKALKT
+726 
-732 ARAAANIAVKKAE
+732 
-745 KALKTAQDS
+745 
-754 GEGDIPALEA
+754 
-764 SVTDAK
+764 
-770 ARLAKAEG
+770 
-778 DLKAATDAAGAA
+778 
-790 QGADK
+790 
-795 GPVASAAAGS
+795 
-805 AQTTDTG
+805 
-812 SAGSSANAAAPA
+812 AAAPA
-824 AAAPSADIK
+824 ADLK

-884 LNSAQAGSTDAT
+884 LTSAQADGTDAP

-911 PAAGSVGRG
+911 AAAGSVGRG

-941 AKRHKQVSI
+941 AKRHKQVTI

-963 AALSET
+963 AALSEA

>member
-1 MVLSLLKSMVTSSR
+1 MVTSSR
-15 SAATAEAEHTQKG
+15 SAATAEAGHTQKG
-28 QGAPRVF
+28 QVAPRVF

-51 RAPLVAA
+51 RSPLVAA

-76 QPLVEISQRVKTGEL
+76 QPLVEIGQRVKTGEL

-129 IVIERDGEIDEWA
+129 IVIEREGEIDEWA

-269 VVVVPTKYPS
+269 VAVVPTKYPS

-403 APAVEQPCIRCGMC
+403 VPAVEQPCIRCGMC

-525 RADASAAADTT
+525 RADASTAADTA
-536 SASATTAAAAAQP
+536 SASTATAAAQP

-579 QDGGESAE
+579 QDGGESSE
-587 TDIAK
+587 SDIAK

-602 KLASAESAL
+602 KLASAKSAL
-611 KAASEASESAAPAAA
+611 KAASEASESAAPATA
-626 GTSTVSTA
+626 GAS
-634 TTGAATPAADLK
+634 TGAAAPAAAASAVDLKALKTARAAANIAVKKAEKALKTAQDSGEGDIPALESSLAEAKTRLAKAEADLKAASESAAPAPASTSSTGAAAPAADLK

-676 ISALETSVTDAKAR
+676 IA
-690 LAKAEA
+690 
-696 DLKAASEASESAAPA
+696 
-711 ATSTSSTGAAAPADN
+711 
-726 LKALKT
+726 
-732 ARAAANIAVKKAE
+732 
-745 KALKTAQDS
+745 
-754 GEGDIPALEA
+754 ALEA
-764 SVTDAK
+764 SVTEAK
-770 ARLAKAEG
+770 SRLDKAEG
-778 DLKAATDAAGAA
+778 DLKAATDAA
-790 QGADK
+790 GADK

-812 SAGSSANAAAPA
+812 AAGSAQTTDTCAAGSSANATTPA

-896 PAAKGAGELIPEAPK
+896 PAAKGAEKLVPEVPK

-920 SMASNVTLSQAEI
+920 SMAGNVTLSQAEI

-963 AALSET
+963 AALSEA

-975 RLATKVDRTR
+975 RLTTKVDRTR

>member
-15 SAATAEAEHTQKG
+15 SSATAEAEQTQKG

-76 QPLVEISQRVKTGEL
+76 QPLVEIGQRVKTGEL

-124 LEDLC
+124 LEDQC
-129 IVIERDGEIDEWA
+129 IVIEREGEIDEWA

-403 APAVEQPCIRCGMC
+403 TPAVEQPCIRCGMC

-536 SASATTAAAAAQP
+536 SASATAATATTAAAAVQP

-567 ALKKAEKALKAA
+567 ALKKAEKALK
-579 QDGGESAE
+579 
-587 TDIAK
+587 
-592 LEANVTAAKT
+592 
-602 KLASAESAL
+602 
-611 KAASEASESAAPAAA
+611 
-626 GTSTVSTA
+626 
-634 TTGAATPAADLK
+634 
-646 ALKTARAAANI
+646 
-657 AVKKAEK
+657 
-664 ALKTAQDSGEGD
+664 TAQDSGEGD
-676 ISALETSVTDAKAR
+676 ISALEASVAEAKTR

-754 GEGDIPALEA
+754 GEGDISALET
-764 SVTDAK
+764 SVTEAK

-778 DLKAATDAAGAA
+778 DLKAATDATDSAQGAA

-812 SAGSSANAAAPA
+812 AAGSSANAAAPA

-884 LNSAQAGSTDAT
+884 LNSAQAGNTEAA

-911 PAAGSVGRG
+911 PAAGSIGRG

-963 AALSET
+963 AALSEA

>member
-1 MVLSLLKSMVTSSR
+1 MVTSSG
-15 SAATAEAEHTQKG
+15 SAATAEAGHTQKG

-76 QPLVEISQRVKTGEL
+76 QPLVEIGQRVKTGEL

-129 IVIERDGEIDEWA
+129 IVIKREGEIDEWA

-525 RADASAAADTT
+525 RADASTAADTA
-536 SASATTAAAAAQP
+536 SASTATAAAQP
-549 APATDIKAFKT
+549 APAADIKAFKT

-579 QDGGESAE
+579 QDGGESSE
-587 TDIAK
+587 SDIAK

-611 KAASEASESAAPAAA
+611 KAASEASESAAPATA
-626 GTSTVSTA
+626 GAS
-634 TTGAATPAADLK
+634 TGAAAPAGDLKALKTARAAANIAVKKAEKALKTARDSGEGDIPALETSVAEAKTKLAKAEADLKAASESAAPAPASTSSTGAAAPAADLK

-664 ALKTAQDSGEGD
+664 ALKIAQDSGEGD
-676 ISALETSVTDAKAR
+676 IT
-690 LAKAEA
+690 
-696 DLKAASEASESAAPA
+696 
-711 ATSTSSTGAAAPADN
+711 
-726 LKALKT
+726 
-732 ARAAANIAVKKAE
+732 
-745 KALKTAQDS
+745 
-754 GEGDIPALEA
+754 ALEA
-764 SVTDAK
+764 SVTEAK
-770 ARLAKAEG
+770 SRLDKAEG
-778 DLKAATDAAGAA
+778 DLKAATDAAGA
-790 QGADK
+790 DK
-795 GPVASAAAGS
+795 GPVASAATGS

-812 SAGSSANAAAPA
+812 AAGSSANAAAPA
-824 AAAPSADIK
+824 ATAPSADIK

-950 AVKAAEAAHRKAE
+950 AVKAAEAAHRKAQ
-963 AALSET
+963 AALSEA

>member
-1 MVLSLLKSMVTSSR
+1 M
-15 SAATAEAEHTQKG
+15 
-28 QGAPRVF
+28 F

-76 QPLVEISQRVKTGEL
+76 QPLVEIGQRVKTGEL

-124 LEDLC
+124 LEDQC
-129 IVIERDGEIDEWA
+129 IVIEREGEIDEWA

-403 APAVEQPCIRCGMC
+403 TPAVEQPCIRCGMC

-536 SASATTAAAAAQP
+536 SASATAATATTAAAAVQP

-567 ALKKAEKALKAA
+567 ALKKAEKALK
-579 QDGGESAE
+579 
-587 TDIAK
+587 
-592 LEANVTAAKT
+592 
-602 KLASAESAL
+602 
-611 KAASEASESAAPAAA
+611 
-626 GTSTVSTA
+626 
-634 TTGAATPAADLK
+634 
-646 ALKTARAAANI
+646 
-657 AVKKAEK
+657 
-664 ALKTAQDSGEGD
+664 TAQDSGEGD
-676 ISALETSVTDAKAR
+676 ISALEASVAEAKTR

-754 GEGDIPALEA
+754 GEGDISALET
-764 SVTDAK
+764 SVTEAK

-778 DLKAATDAAGAA
+778 DLKAATDATDSAQGAA

-812 SAGSSANAAAPA
+812 AAGSSANAAAPA

-884 LNSAQAGSTDAT
+884 LNSAQAGNTEAA

-911 PAAGSVGRG
+911 PAAGSIGRG

-963 AALSET
+963 AALSEA

>member
-1 MVLSLLKSMVTSSR
+1 MSPDGSVVAQVHGDVRDS
-15 SAATAEAEHTQKG
+15 
-28 QGAPRVF
+28 APRVF

-58 PLPREVVLPL
+58 PLPHEVVLPL

-76 QPLVEISQRVKTGEL
+76 QPLVEIGQRVKTGEL

-129 IVIERDGEIDEWA
+129 IVIERDSEIDEWA

-344 EARLGTSIADLL
+344 EARLGTAIGDLL
-356 RLAAPAP
+356 RLAAPSAS
-363 TGIARLVMGGPMM
+363 GIARLVMGGPMM

-396 SSPESLP
+396 SSPEAVP

-427 QQLYWFSKA
+427 QQLYWFSKS

-466 VQYYRFAKGEIRSAQ
+466 VQYYRFAKGEIRTAQ
-481 HEARKSE
+481 HDARKSE

-518 AQKSAAA
+518 AQKAASA
-525 RADASAAADTT
+525 RAETATAADTT
-536 SASATTAAAAAQP
+536 STASAAAPSAPAAA
-549 APATDIKAFKT
+549 TDLKAFKT

-579 QDGGESAE
+579 QDSGESSAS
-587 TDIAK
+587 DLAA
-592 LEANVTAAKT
+592 LEANVTAAKA
-602 KLASAESAL
+602 KLASAESR
-611 KAASEASESAAPAAA
+611 P
-626 GTSTVSTA
+626 
-634 TTGAATPAADLK
+634 
-646 ALKTARAAANI
+646 
-657 AVKKAEK
+657 
-664 ALKTAQDSGEGD
+664 
-676 ISALETSVTDAKAR
+676 
-690 LAKAEA
+690 
-696 DLKAASEASESAAPA
+696 
-711 ATSTSSTGAAAPADN
+711 
-726 LKALKT
+726 
-732 ARAAANIAVKKAE
+732 
-745 KALKTAQDS
+745 
-754 GEGDIPALEA
+754 
-764 SVTDAK
+764 
-770 ARLAKAEG
+770 
-778 DLKAATDAAGAA
+778 
-790 QGADK
+790 QG
-795 GPVASAAAGS
+795 
-805 AQTTDTG
+805 
-812 SAGSSANAAAPA
+812 
-824 AAAPSADIK
+824 
-833 ALKTA
+833 
-838 RAAANIAVKKAEKAL
+838 
-853 ARASESG
+853 
-860 EGDIEDLQTLLATA
+860 
-874 QENLRAAEVR
+874 
-884 LNSAQAGSTDAT
+884 
-896 PAAKGAGELIPEAPK
+896 
-911 PAAGSVGRG
+911 
-920 SMASNVTLSQAEI
+920 
-933 EASRAENL
+933 
-941 AKRHKQVSI
+941 
-950 AVKAAEAAHRKAE
+950 
-963 AALSET
+963 
-969 DDENRQ
+969 RQ
-975 RLATKVDRTR
+975 
-985 RNLEH
+985 
-990 ARESLAEVQAL
+990 
-1001 VDAQ
+1001 